1 MMRRSFRPG
10 YPGMTIGLN
19 ALRKTPSAAVTAAR
33 TVPIVRRP
41 TGIGSVTRWG
51 QTRSTALFLK
61 GLKRLHLPLQQ
72 QGGEE
77 LRRRNPIDLTEVSVT
92 QICDRPDSAR
102 LHLRRRQRDYRCHV
116 AHRLVSATPNSVNHS
131 AC

>member
-1 MMRRSFRPG
+1 
-10 YPGMTIGLN
+10 MTIGLN
-19 ALRKTPSAAVTAAR
+19 ALRKTPSAAAR

-61 GLKRLHLPLQQ
+61 GLKRLHLALQQ

-77 LRRRNPIDLTEVSVT
+77 LQRRNPIDLTEVSVA
-92 QICDRPDSAR
+92 QICDRPDSER
-102 LHLRRRQRDYRCHV
+102 LHLRRRQCGYRCHV
-116 AHRLVSATPNSVNHS
+116 AHRLVSATPQKCQPLGVLAMHIGESLS
-131 AC
+131 LE